1 MENRTPIYDLQ
12 NHCNSR
18 YTIAPITRL
27 FRAVKSVRVDNA
39 SD

>member
-18 YTIAPITRL
+18 YTIAPNLRL
-27 FRAVKSVRVDNA
+27 SEA
-39 SD
+39 SNLEAD